1 MKIADFSVKQI
12 PKLNLKEN
20 IVYSTIY
27 EFCYCVLRTDKLIN
41 ERKIF
46 LHIFYCKYIIWRK

>member
-41 ERKIF
+41 ERKKN
-46 LHIFYCKYIIWRK
+46 LHIFYCKYII